1 MTFPGP
7 DALGRGLVVAP
18 GGEVP
23 PGWAEVERVRVD
35 AAALADP
42 GPVLALL
49 HPAWAGRRR
58 VLVELAV
65 DAGELRQPES
75 ERRPAYELGP
85 SFEFRRERL
94 HFLVWANNYD
104 WRGATDEPVWWHGVR
119 AVRDRGATE
128 GGPADILLDG
138 RPAWCDGGPRE
149 PVPVAETV
157 VHRDSIDAGFLTPAT
172 DTPPAAA
179 LAPDQLAAVAHS
191 GGPARILAPAG
202 SGKTRV
208 LTERLRHLIADRN
221 HEAELLTA
229 VAYNV
234 KAADELRERT
244 AGLRPTIRTLN
255 SFGLAICTMV
265 SSPRVIEEREARN
278 LVETVVKVR
287 HRTNA
292 DPIAPYLDA
301 LSLIRLGLVDPEEA
315 EARIPDAAG
324 VAAAFPTWRALLAER
339 NLVDFDEQIYRA
351 LSGCLADPHL
361 RARAR
366 ATARTLLVDEFQDLT
381 PAHVLLLRL
390 VAGPAASVFGVGDD
404 DQVIYGYAGA
414 DPGFLIDFE
423 RYFPAAATYSLS
435 VNYRCP
441 PAVVTA
447 AGHLLG
453 YNRRRV
459 AKSIAA
465 RPGRE
470 EADGDLAVERVTDL
484 APAARDRVLA
494 WREEGV
500 PLGDVA
506 VLARVNSV
514 LLPVQVL
521 LTEAGVGC
529 TRAVGPEVL
538 SRTGSSAALA
548 YLRMGLAPDDIAAGD
563 VSATV
568 RRPSRKIARNVLE
581 MMTRRP
587 TTSVAALRRLAE
599 WLSGDD
605 AERVAGYADDIGL
618 VAEAVTG
625 GDTASVLD
633 LVRTRIGLDTALD
646 ALDSSRGSA
655 DRSAHGDDLW
665 ALEQVAALHP
675 DPATFEPWLRQVLSA
690 PTPDDTAPG
699 GAGAPPSA
707 RSRGGGPAGE
717 DGIVHLST
725 VHKVKGREWPRVI
738 VFGASAGLFP
748 HRLAEDVEEERR
760 VFHVAVTRARDAAF
774 VLADAVHPSPFLDE
788 LAGTA
793 AEPAVAAAPRRT
805 PADAVRRSSG
815 PPAVLTGEAVP
826 AFEALRAWRTEQ
838 ARREKMPPYVVMSDA
853 HLRGIA
859 ERRPKSLVELSRCAG
874 IGPVKLER
882 YGDDILRVLEQA
894 SRPKE

>member
-7 DALGRGLVVAP
+7 DALGRGLVVGP
-18 GGEVP
+18 GADVPAGWGEV
-23 PGWAEVERVRVD
+23 ARVRVD
-35 AAALADP
+35 EEVLADPSAALA
-42 GPVLALL
+42 VLHA
-49 HPAWAGRRR
+49 AWASRRR
-58 VLVELAV
+58 VVVELAV
-65 DAGELRQPES
+65 DAGRLREPER
-75 ERRPAYELGP
+75 ERRPAYELDP

-94 HFLVWANNYD
+94 HFLVWANTYD
-104 WRGATDEPVWWHGVR
+104 GRNPVQPPVWWHAVR
-119 AVRDRGATE
+119 AIRDRGATP
-128 GGPADILLDG
+128 GGPADVVLPDG
-138 RPAWCDGGPRE
+138 RPAWCDGGPRQPLAVE
-149 PVPVAETV
+149 EAV
-157 VHRDSIDAGFLTPAT
+157 VHRDSLDAGFLTTAA
-172 DTPPAAA
+172 DRPPSTASG
-179 LAPDQLAAVAHS
+179 LASDQLAAVTHP

-208 LTERLRHLIADRN
+208 LTERLRHLVADRN
-221 HEAELLTA
+221 HEPELLTA

-244 AGLRPTIRTLN
+244 ADLPPGLTIRTLN
-255 SFGLAICTMV
+255 SFALAICTMV
-265 SSPRVIEEREARN
+265 SGPRVIEEREARS
-278 LVETVVKVR
+278 LLESVVSVR
-287 HRTNA
+287 RRVNA
-292 DPIAPYLDA
+292 DPLAPYLDA

-324 VAAAFPTWRALLAER
+324 VAVAFPTWRALLAER

-351 LSGCLADPHL
+351 LTLCLSDPHV

-414 DPGFLIDFE
+414 DPEFLIDFD
-423 RYFPAAATYSLS
+423 RYFPAAATYQLS

-441 PAVVTA
+441 PAVVAA
-447 AGHLLG
+447 AGRLLG

-459 AKSIAA
+459 AKSITP

-470 EADGDLAVERVTDL
+470 AIAGELQVDRVPDLA
-484 APAARDRVLA
+484 AAARDRVTT
-494 WREEGV
+494 WREEG
-500 PLGDVA
+500 LALSHVA

-521 LTEAGVGC
+521 LTEAGMDC
-529 TRAVGPEVL
+529 SRAVGPEVL
-538 SRTGSSAALA
+538 TRTGTSAALA
-548 YLRMGLAPDDIAAGD
+548 YVRIGLAPDDIAAGD

-587 TTSVAALRRLAE
+587 RTSVAGLRRLAE

-605 AERVAGYADDIGL
+605 ADRVAGYVDDLEL
-618 VAEAVTG
+618 VAAAVRT
-625 GDTASVLD
+625 GDTASVLR
-633 LVRTRIGLDTALD
+633 LVRTRIGLDAALD

-675 DPATFEPWLRQVLSA
+675 DPATFEPWLREVLARPA
-690 PTPDDTAPG
+690 PDLRGPNAVAGLRGPNAVA
-699 GAGAPPSA
+699 GAG
-707 RSRGGGPAGE
+707 
-717 DGIVHLST
+717 VHLST

-760 VFHVAVTRARDAAF
+760 VFHVAVTRAADAAV
-774 VLADAVHPSPFLDE
+774 VLADAARPSPFLDE
-788 LAGTA
+788 LAGVA
-793 AEPAVAAAPRRT
+793 AEPAVAVGPRRT
-805 PADAVRRSSG
+805 AAELVRRPSAPPEVLSG
-815 PPAVLTGEAVP
+815 DALP

-838 ARREKMPPYVVMSDA
+838 ARREKMPPYVVMRDA
-853 HLRGIA
+853 HLKGIA
-859 ERRPKSLVELSRCAG
+859 ARRPATLVELSRCAG

-894 SRPKE
+894 TRR